1 MAKHETKIFTLANS
15 KKEDKLGLPEVEF
28 LARARSF
35 KSRYLTLTEADTLF
49 CYCSV
54 YRYSNRYFLSA
65 LFEYIEPQP
74 KFPNTC
80 VHFAN
85 SNYTLR
91 HNNNIADSFRSLFD
105 VTHASRT
112 SVTLHGAFYIYWWV
126 LIPLQLALEN
136 TFELPNYRILRQPIP

>member
-1 MAKHETKIFTLANS
+1 MAKHETKILTLANS

-74 KFPNTC
+74 KFPNTR

-85 SNYTLR
+85 SNITLC
-91 HNNNIADSFRSLFD
+91 
-105 VTHASRT
+105 VTTITSPTLSAAFLTSRT
-112 SVTLHGAFYIYWWV
+112 RHAHQLRFMVPFIYIGG
-126 LIPLQLALEN
+126 
-136 TFELPNYRILRQPIP
+136 F